1 MRRLITADQQ
11 ARRSLCR
18 ALFCVPVIDYHRASS
33 GLLIGSG
40 AGIMTAIMD
49 ATQRFRFAID
59 LDQCRD
65 EQDRLCAWVQ
75 TLDRNGLV
83 DLIALA
89 GWFSISDPT
98 AIAATLRGL
107 SVPTVVYSGAGLR
120 REAFGNLPL
129 LDTLDGFLSRLR
141 SL

>member
-1 MRRLITADQQ
+1 MGFDGRRRL
-11 ARRSLCR
+11 CR
-18 ALFCVPVIDYHRASS
+18 VLFCVPVIDYRRASN

-40 AGIMTAIMD
+40 AGIMAAIMD
-49 ATQRFRFAID
+49 ATQRFRFAVD
-59 LDQCRD
+59 LDDCRD
-65 EQDRLCAWVQ
+65 DDRLCAWVRA
-75 TLDRNGLV
+75 LDRNGLV

-98 AIAATLRGL
+98 EIAATLRGL
-107 SVPTVVYSGAGLR
+107 SVPTIVYSGAGLR

-141 SL
+141 GL